1 MNRAITVVF
10 AALVCL
16 VGAAIANPTEYVPA
30 QTIASAPAACPVTP
44 PTEDVGCA
52 AEADV
57 GCAGA
62 SEASAKGPVRRLGGR
77 VKERV
82 RNGIDRRQGR
92 RQGRRERRQSRGGI
106 FGC

>member
-1 MNRAITVVF
+1 MNRVITVVF
-10 AALVCL
+10 AVLVCL
-16 VGAAIANPTEYVPA
+16 VGAAIANPTEYIPA
-30 QTIASAPAACPVTP
+30 QTIASAPDACPVAQP
-44 PTEDVGCA
+44 EAVGCG

-62 SEASAKGPVRRLGGR
+62 TEGPVRRLGAR
-77 VKERV
+77 VGDRV